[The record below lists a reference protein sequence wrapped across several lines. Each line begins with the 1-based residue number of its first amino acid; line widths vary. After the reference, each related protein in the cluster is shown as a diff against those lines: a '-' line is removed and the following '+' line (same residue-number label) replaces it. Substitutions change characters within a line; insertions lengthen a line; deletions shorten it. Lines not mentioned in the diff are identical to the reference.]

1 MRPIRHL
8 SLATAALL
16 AVGSPLT
23 AQSDDALQSPVAAPL
38 EASLDTDAAILP
50 AQTRLV
56 FLMAEEISSKK
67 VRKGDLIQL
76 TLMEDLVVD
85 GQMIL
90 PAGTPATGE
99 VTRSQKKGFMGLG
112 GRLAARMLYFD
123 LDTGPIRIS
132 GPLGSIGE
140 DRTGLATAATTATLG
155 IAFFV
160 TGKSA
165 VIPEGAPLELFLE
178 RSARIPRP
186 ATLAAD

>member
-1 MRPIRHL
+1 MRSIKRLAL
-8 SLATAALL
+8 SAAALL

-23 AQSDDALQSPVAAPL
+23 AQSDDALQPPVAAPL
-38 EASLDTDAAILP
+38 EASLDTKAAILP

-76 TLMEDLVVD
+76 TLMEDLTVD

-90 PAGTPATGE
+90 PAGTPAVGE
-99 VTRSQKKGFMGLG
+99 VTRAQKKGFMGLG

-123 LDTGPIRIS
+123 LETGPVRIS
-132 GPLGSIGE
+132 GPLASVGN
-140 DRTGLATAATTATLG
+140 DRTELATAATTATLG

-178 RSARIPRP
+178 RAARIPRP
-186 ATLAAD
+186 TALAAD